1 VAVVRNIMTLRFSI
15 ALLFTVLTIQ
25 SYSQVDFGIRKQKLR
40 PIFID
45 TTRENI
51 FIYEVPNAIL
61 YFKQD
66 DIKNF
71 IDNPENKN
79 VLVNYGYKTFQ
90 DTLTKKTRQIKI
102 TDVYFSYDQ
111 LQRDSIFRQQPEN
124 ILTKR
129 LNEEFYFLGAGLI
142 LKGQFMVFSKAD
154 KKFII
159 KGLVAKRQ
167 KGYLGQRNLLFYLQD
182 KKLFY
187 DIVIALGE

>member
-1 VAVVRNIMTLRFSI
+1 MTLRFSI

>member
-1 VAVVRNIMTLRFSI
+1 MRNIMILQFSI
-15 ALLFTVLTIQ
+15 ALLFAALTIQ
-25 SYSQVDFGIRKQKLR
+25 SYSQIDFGIRKQKLR
-40 PIFID
+40 PILID

-66 DIKNF
+66 DIRNF

-79 VLVNYGYKTFQ
+79 VLANYGYKTFQ

-102 TDVYFSYDQ
+102 TDVYFYYDQ
-111 LQRDSIFRQQPEN
+111 RQRDSIFRQQPEN
-124 ILTKR
+124 VLTKQ

-142 LKGQFMVFSKAD
+142 LRGQFMVYSKAD
-154 KKFII
+154 KKFIT

-167 KGYLGQRNLLFYLQD
+167 KGYLGQRNLVFYLQD
-182 KKLFY
+182 KKPFY
-187 DIVIALGE
+187 DIVTALGE